1 MPVIARDGIAPGGVV
16 EQSRT
21 SQCLMI
27 CVEPAK
33 GCTNSFRPLVAQDR
47 CRRPKEP
54 EHDLE
59 PPPHP
64 ALAVELL
71 SQRPAHAAKQH
82 KAVSQLPSSTPALR
96 PLMADMPQMC
106 GLGAGVPRGNVNP
119 FPGRRVP
126 DDSDAASASAPGA
139 ASAHSVPPPGR
150 QPGHGRSKS
159 QPQPDQS
166 DQHPL
171 AKLVQ
176 QAREA
181 AEEAARQQMN
191 QQTPRSTPTP
201 NSSSSDA
208 GGLWPPPGALTD
220 PVFQDL
226 DHTSRYYLSHFS
238 ERVCKDLVVRDTPE
252 SNPFRELIPLTRNH
266 PLLLQIL
273 VATSAIHWSN
283 IFRRV
288 SEIPAGLTNP
298 GGYLSLL
305 RSRDLVTRQA
315 LIDALTAKQKAM
327 SHLRGVLDTLDPA
340 GSEVALAAMHF
351 FIKFDL
357 IDLDKSDNQ
366 SWRAHLEGA
375 TSIMALLNPDGNG
388 DASSRMLRDRVITDS
403 FIYTILG
410 STLTSGGLAARV
422 ARQAFQ
428 FLPVMRRVE
437 LTTYM
442 SCPPD
447 VLHIILSASQLSQE
461 TPWTDQSLTAA
472 DEALALIDQALS
484 IDIPAWAEYLRQHG
498 LTMDLDS
505 RVHLAAAHRSA
516 ACLYILQALPLV
528 RSMRAIDTDLLLD
541 DTLSHLAAIDDDDPY
556 FKASSWPTFI
566 AGAETRD
573 PEKRTWTMTR
583 LLSIW
588 EICPWGYLFTAIEM
602 LKATW
607 ARQDTRGSDSANWL
621 LDLRGLGF
629 ENLIV

>member
-1 MPVIARDGIAPGGVV
+1 MRSTTHATQRVSRPSLPVPPD
-16 EQSRT
+16 
-21 SQCLMI
+21 
-27 CVEPAK
+27 
-33 GCTNSFRPLVAQDR
+33 
-47 CRRPKEP
+47 KEP
-54 EHDLE
+54 EHHSYPYLSD
-59 PPPHP
+59 PGTPSCSC
-64 ALAVELL
+64 LAAQSAPGACRQATPNRVTTAVVDACAAT
-71 SQRPAHAAKQH
+71 AHGRHATNAR
-82 KAVSQLPSSTPALR
+82 S
-96 PLMADMPQMC
+96 
-106 GLGAGVPRGNVNP
+106 RGRNAS
-119 FPGRRVP
+119 GRRVP
-126 DDSDAASASAPGA
+126 DDADAASGA
-139 ASAHSVPPPGR
+139 ASAHSVP
-150 QPGHGRSKS
+150 QPGQHQHQQSPQP
-159 QPQPDQS
+159 QPQPDHS

-171 AKLVQ
+171 ARLVQ
-176 QAREA
+176 QAQQA
-181 AEEAARQQMN
+181 AERAQQQMN
-191 QQTPRSTPTP
+191 QQQQEQHRQQDDNHQQQSPH
-201 NSSSSDA
+201 A
-208 GGLWPPPGALTD
+208 AVWPPPGALTD
-220 PVFQDL
+220 PLFQDL
-226 DHTSRYYLSHFS
+226 DRTSRYYLAHFS
-238 ERVCKDLVVRDTPE
+238 ERVCKDLVVRDTPD
-252 SNPFRELIPLTRNH
+252 SNPFRELLPLTRKH

-288 SEIPAGLTNP
+288 SEIPPGLTDP

-327 SHLRGVLDTLDPA
+327 SHLREVLDTLDPA

-375 TSIMALLNPDGNG
+375 TSIMALLNPDGSA

-403 FIYTILG
+403 FIYNILG

-428 FLPVMRRVE
+428 FLPVMKRVE
-437 LTTYM
+437 LTNYL

-447 VLHIILSASQLSQE
+447 ILNIILSASQLSHE
-461 TPWTDQSLTAA
+461 TPWTDQSVTAA

-484 IDIPAWAEYLRQHG
+484 VDIPAWADYLRHHN

-528 RSMRAIDTDLLLD
+528 RSMRSIDTDLLLD
-541 DTLSHLAAIDDDDPY
+541 DTLSHLAAIDENDPY

-573 PEKRTWTMTR
+573 PEKRTWTLTR
-583 LLSIW
+583 LLGIW

-607 ARQDTRGSDSANWL
+607 AMQDTRGSGSESVNWL
-621 LDLRGLGF
+621 RDLRGMGF

>member
-1 MPVIARDGIAPGGVV
+1 MPP
-16 EQSRT
+16 SNT
-21 SQCLMI
+21 KPCH
-27 CVEPAK
+27 
-33 GCTNSFRPLVAQDR
+33 N
-47 CRRPKEP
+47 CRRRRLRCDRSWPTC
-54 EHDLE
+54 
-59 PPPHP
+59 
-64 ALAVELL
+64 
-71 SQRPAHAAKQH
+71 H
-82 KAVSQLPSSTPALR
+82 KCAVSGQE
-96 PLMADMPQMC
+96 C
-106 GLGAGVPRGNVNP
+106 LGYGKVFVWTQGIDSQGNVNP
-119 FPGRRVP
+119 PPGRRIP
-126 DDSDAASASAPGA
+126 DDGDASGS
-139 ASAHSVPPPGR
+139 SSLSVSPSPPGQ
-150 QPGHGRSKS
+150 QPGHGLPR
-159 QPQPDQS
+159 PQPRPDPS

-171 AKLVQ
+171 AQLVQ
-176 QAREA
+176 RAREQA
-181 AEEAARQQMN
+181 AQQMN
-191 QQTPRSTPTP
+191 RQQSPQADSP
-201 NSSSSDA
+201 
-208 GGLWPPPGALTD
+208 LQPPGALTD
-220 PVFQDL
+220 PLFQDL

-252 SNPFRELIPLTRNH
+252 DNPFRELLPLTRKH

-288 SEIPAGLTNP
+288 SDIPPGLSDP
-298 GGYLSLL
+298 GGYLSQL

-327 SHLRGVLDTLDPA
+327 SHLREVLDTLDPA

-375 TSIMALLNPDGNG
+375 TSIMALLNPDSNT

-403 FIYTILG
+403 FIYNILG

-428 FLPVMRRVE
+428 FLPVMKRVE
-437 LTTYM
+437 LTNSL

-447 VLHIILSASQLSQE
+447 ILNIILTASQLSHQ

-472 DEALALIDQALS
+472 DEALALIDQA
-484 IDIPAWAEYLRQHG
+484 IAVDIGAWADYLRQNNV
-498 LTMDLDS
+498 TMDLES

-528 RSMRAIDTDLLLD
+528 RSMRTIDTDLLLQ
-541 DTLSHLAAIDDDDPY
+541 DTLSHLAAIGEDDVY

-588 EICPWGYLFTAIEM
+588 DICPWGYLFTAIEM
-602 LKATW
+602 LKAAW
-607 ARQDTRGSDSANWL
+607 AMQDSRGTESVNWL
-621 LDLRGLGF
+621 RDLRGLGF